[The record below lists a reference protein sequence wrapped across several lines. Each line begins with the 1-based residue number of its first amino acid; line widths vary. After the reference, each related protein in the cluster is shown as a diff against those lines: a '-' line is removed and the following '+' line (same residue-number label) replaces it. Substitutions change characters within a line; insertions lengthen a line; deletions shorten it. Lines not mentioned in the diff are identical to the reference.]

1 MRTMAAIN
9 LLPAAGGS
17 MVDLDATYFIQLGVF
32 LVTFLLLYLVLF
44 RPMIRLIEGRR
55 AATEGT
61 RNEAQSLGE
70 EAAKLQADV
79 ARRLEEVRASTQAE
93 RIKMVDE
100 VRQVERDRLAEAR
113 ETAHAEIERAHEEM
127 TRAGA
132 AVRSELENEVGA
144 LATSVATQVLGR
156 SI

>member
-1 MRTMAAIN
+1 
-9 LLPAAGGS
+9 

-61 RNEAQSLGE
+61 RNEAQSLRE
-70 EAAKLQADV
+70 QVDELEADV
-79 ARRLEEVRASTQAE
+79 ARRLGEVREHASAE

-100 VRQVERDRLAEAR
+100 VRQAERDRLAEAR
-113 ETAHAEIERAHEEM
+113 EAARVEMERAHETM
-127 TRAGA
+127 TRSGE
-132 AVRSELENEVGA
+132 AVRAELANEVGA
-144 LATSVATQVLGR
+144 LASAVATQVLGR
-156 SI
+156 AI